1 MDFNIYYY
9 YYKRVITQKMNIYD
23 ADISIY
29 KYYRTMR
36 NTANNADLIKLTKSL
51 IYQNYWCDCVMYEFL
66 RCNEDIETV
75 IDRIQIKSW
84 YRFYL
89 TGYLW

>member
-1 MDFNIYYY
+1 
-9 YYKRVITQKMNIYD
+9 MNIYE
-23 ADISIY
+23 ADMSVY
-29 KYYRTMR
+29 KYYR
-36 NTANNADLIKLTKSL
+36 AEYHYGHNADLIGIAKDI

-75 IDRIQIKSW
+75 IGRIQIKSW